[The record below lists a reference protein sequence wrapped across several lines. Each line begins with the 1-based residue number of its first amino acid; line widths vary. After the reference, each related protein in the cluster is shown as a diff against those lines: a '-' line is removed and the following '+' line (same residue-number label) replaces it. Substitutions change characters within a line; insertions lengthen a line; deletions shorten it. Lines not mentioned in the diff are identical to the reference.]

1 MLLAQGL
8 PLPLLVLL
16 LLGLAGAEQ
25 AAESAC
31 QNGKSWSSDLG
42 KCMDCFSC
50 KKSPKGDFCQT
61 CDDVIAKKNDPMW
74 LIVGG
79 TATIFVMLCV
89 IIGLVIFFTQ
99 CRKREKFTT
108 PIEETGGHSAEESL
122 IH

>member
-1 MLLAQGL
+1 MLLARGLGAAL
-8 PLPLLVLL
+8 PLLL

-25 AAESAC
+25 AADSTC

-61 CDDVIAKKNDPMW
+61 CGDVITKKDDSMW
-74 LIVGG
+74 MIVGG
-79 TATIFVMLCV
+79 AAAMFMMLCV
-89 IIGLVIFFTQ
+89 IIGVVIFFTR